1 LKKPTRNPQQERDP
15 AVPASTVSDSNRGEA
30 VPESPAY
37 ILLKWKKL
45 YQEAMLEIGPEKVED
60 RIATALEE
68 MDRRNR
74 ELEVNRAETLEERQ
88 DIMESIAAL
97 KHLQRIRKLM

>member
-1 LKKPTRNPQQERDP
+1 VKKPTLNPQHEP
-15 AVPASTVSDSNRGEA
+15 HAALPDSNEA
-30 VPESPAY
+30 IAQSPAY
-37 ILLKWKKL
+37 AFPKWKKL
-45 YQEAMLEIGPEKVED
+45 YQEAMLELSPEKVED

-74 ELEVNRAETLEERQ
+74 ELEANRSETLEERQ

-97 KHLQRIRKLM
+97 RHLQRIKRLM